1 VCGILF
7 FGIGTVG
14 RRRFKW
20 QHSVNR
26 EHEEA

>member
-1 VCGILF
+1 LF
-7 FGIGTVG
+7 LGIGTVG

-26 EHEEA
+26 KHEEA